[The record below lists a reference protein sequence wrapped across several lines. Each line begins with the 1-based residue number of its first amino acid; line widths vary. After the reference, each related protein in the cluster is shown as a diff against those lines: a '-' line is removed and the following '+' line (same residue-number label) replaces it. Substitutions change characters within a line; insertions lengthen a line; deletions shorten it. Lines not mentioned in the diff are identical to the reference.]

1 MQTNSLRL
9 AGSSD
14 PAKNGV
20 SFIGSKKIFWKVV
33 DELTLA
39 REIRGYESVAQY
51 YPVPKLYG
59 HLYLGD
65 GQYALCFGYEESV
78 GEEKGLLVDLFATQ
92 ESLGNDFA
100 TIIQMYR
107 DAFLKTLTKQ
117 DSTSSDIFFSDR
129 VRERIPAYYSA
140 DFLNTDQN
148 FVFNEHPIHIQPSGI
163 VDDIKQYFSDRQNS
177 WSIVSQCD
185 PNDLN
190 IGTLPVLFDYTAG
203 GYVPLM
209 AEFATLFWYQLAQG
223 SYLAPIYNKEAFKDH
238 QRIYATMDKV
248 SLVQNHLTHIPS
260 DLRIQF
266 LKEYMTQ
273 VIQPCLAKIPDDY
286 NWYEEFK
293 NHLAM
298 KILGVFNIS
307 KMEKKDMLLS
317 LGYLHLFYTA
327 NIPNIE
333 DLFKLID

>member
-1 MQTNSLRL
+1 MQTNSPRL

-14 PAKNGV
+14 STKNGV
-20 SFIGSKKIFWKVV
+20 SFIGNKKIFWKVV
-33 DELTLA
+33 DEPALA
-39 REIRGYESVAQY
+39 REIEGYESVAQY

-65 GQYALCFGYEESV
+65 GQYALCFEYEESI
-78 GEEKGLLVDLFATQ
+78 GEEKGLLVDLFSTQ
-92 ESLGNDFA
+92 ERLGGGFA
-100 TIIQMYR
+100 VIIQMYR
-107 DAFLKTLTKQ
+107 DAFLKTLSKRNT
-117 DSTSSDIFFSDR
+117 TSSDVFFSER
-129 VRERIPAYYSA
+129 VRERIPAYYSTG
-140 DFLNTDQN
+140 FLSTDHE
-148 FVFNEHPIHIQPSGI
+148 FVFNNRSVYIQPDII
-163 VDDIKQYFSDRQNS
+163 VNDIKQYFSSRSDS
-177 WSIVSQCD
+177 WSVISQCD

-238 QRIYATMDKV
+238 QRIYARMDEV
-248 SLVQNHLTHIPS
+248 SLVQNRLTHVPNN
-260 DLRIQF
+260 LRIQF
-266 LKEYMTQ
+266 LREYVTQ
-273 VIQPCLAKIPDDY
+273 VIQPCLANMPDDF

-293 NHLAM
+293 NHFAM